1 VRAATTIHAVEL
13 LSLLS
18 DGIRWQILSALAGS
32 DRRVQDLAR
41 IVSRPM
47 NQVSYHLKKLRDV
60 KLVRERRS
68 DADARD
74 VYYSLDLDRLL
85 LLYQSTGESLHPALV
100 APGPLAAETALSSRE
115 RPAVLFLCTENSAR
129 SQMAEGILRHMSRGQ
144 VEVAS
149 AGTKPTEV
157 HQLAVQVLAEIGI
170 DISGH
175 RSKSL
180 EEFLGQSFDY
190 IITVCDRV
198 KESCPSFPGNP
209 ERIHWSFGDPAAVEG
224 SEQARH
230 GAFKATANDLMTM
243 IRYLLIIIERGRNRK
258 RPVKEEY
265 EP

>member
-1 VRAATTIHAVEL
+1 
-13 LSLLS
+13 
-18 DGIRWQILSALAGS
+18 
-32 DRRVQDLAR
+32 
-41 IVSRPM
+41 
-47 NQVSYHLKKLRDV
+47 
-60 KLVRERRS
+60 
-68 DADARD
+68 
-74 VYYSLDLDRLL
+74 
-85 LLYQSTGESLHPALV
+85 
-100 APGPLAAETALSSRE
+100 
-115 RPAVLFLCTENSAR
+115 
-129 SQMAEGILRHMSRGQ
+129 MAEGILRWLGGDK
-144 VEVAS
+144 VESYS
-149 AGTKPTEV
+149 AGTHPSHV
-157 HQLAVQVLAEIGI
+157 NPFAIRVMQEIGI

-175 RSKSL
+175 RSKFL

-209 ERIHWSFGDPAAVEG
+209 ERINWSFGDPAAVEG